1 MPINNPQHKRVA
13 VIGSGFA
20 GLSAA
25 CYLAKQGYAVDIYE
39 KNDQVGGRARQLT
52 ASGYTFDMGPS
63 WYWMPDVFEKFFKDF
78 AREPKDFYQ
87 LTLLDPGFSIVF
99 DENDIM
105 DIPNDQVQLDQLFE
119 SIETGSAK
127 KLKLFLEEAAYKYNV
142 GMDKLVYKPGLSIT
156 EFIDL
161 DIFKGIFKLQLLT
174 SFQKHVRKYFKHPKL
189 IALMEFPI
197 LFLGATAADTPALY
211 SLMNYAGLS
220 LGTWHPKGG
229 FAAVIKA
236 MEKLAKENGVNFYLN
251 EAVTSFSIADKKITN
266 LVSTTKNE
274 GYDAVIATADYHHIE
289 ELLGDNNR
297 NYTEK
302 YWDKRVLAPSSLIF
316 YLGVNKKI
324 EKLQHH
330 TLFFDEDL
338 AVHAEEIYKTP
349 KWPSKPLFYVC
360 CTSKTDTDVAPVGH
374 ENIFILIPLAP
385 NLEDS
390 EALREKYFEIVME
403 RLEKFAKIDIKSA
416 IDYKKSYCITD
427 FISDYN
433 AYKGNAYGLANTLSQ
448 TANLKPSIKNK
459 NLSNLFYAGQLTVPG
474 PGVPPSI
481 ISGKVASS
489 VLINHLEHKS

>member
-1 MPINNPQHKRVA
+1 MPISNRHIKRVA

-25 CYLAKQGYAVDIYE
+25 CYLAKQGYNVDVYE

-78 AREPKDFYQ
+78 GHEPKDFYE
-87 LTLLDPGFSIVF
+87 LTLLNPGFSIVF
-99 DENDIM
+99 DKNEVM
-105 DIPNDQVQLDQLFE
+105 DIPNDKVQLDQLFE
-119 SIETGSAK
+119 SIELGSAK
-127 KLKLFLEEAAYKYNV
+127 KLKLFLKEAAYKYNV

-220 LGTWHPKGG
+220 LGTWYPKGG
-229 FAAVIKA
+229 FGAVIKA
-236 MEKLAKENGVNFYLN
+236 MEQLAKNNGVNFYLN
-251 EAVTSFSIADKKITN
+251 EAVTSFSVADQKITH

-274 GYDAVIATADYHHIE
+274 SYDAVIASADYHHIE
-289 ELLGDNNR
+289 ELLEEKNR

-324 EKLQHH
+324 EKLHHH

-338 AVHAEEIYKTP
+338 AIHAEEIYKTP

-360 CTSKTDTDVAPVGH
+360 CTSKTDPDVAPIGH

-385 NLEDS
+385 NLEDDD
-390 EALREKYFEIVME
+390 ALREKYFDVVME
-403 RLEKFAKIDIKSA
+403 RLEKFADVAIKSA
-416 IDYKKSYCITD
+416 IDFKKSYCITD
-427 FISDYN
+427 FINDYN

-489 VLINHLEHKS
+489 VLINQLENKS